1 MFGFAFTTVEL
12 AVVAAASLST
22 LVGLY
27 IGYQAYRALGRYD
40 NRPMWYLSVGL
51 IVLTAVTY
59 SVAFVGT
66 VLLQGRVLPL
76 PYQDYFRLGVR
87 VLQLAGLSCIAYSL
101 HIRE

>member
-1 MFGFAFTTVEL
+1 MFGVAFTTVEL
-12 AVVAAASLST
+12 AVFAAAAGST
-22 LVGLY
+22 VVGLY
-27 IGYQAYRALGRYD
+27 IGHQAYRALGRYD

-59 SVAFVGT
+59 SVAFLGT

-87 VLQLAGLSCIAYSL
+87 LLQLLGLSCIAYSL